1 MRLVYQSLGTTAYV
15 GIESK
20 DQNEIVEQY
29 YSLWNHGA
37 TGGKLHWMSDS
48 FAYIST
54 TPEALEDYFH
64 NSSYHLLLNNYPD
77 TWEGKEETE
86 EFNAEIHK
94 LAEKRLADLMENRET
109 FHSTNLARLIIL
121 LARRRP
127 VSLPSGASVRRRS
140 LQTRFADNHQTNLK
154 VTILQCW
161 IDNPL
166 LCAILHY
173 KSYHI

>member
-1 MRLVYQSLGTTAYV
+1 MRLVYQSLGTASYV

-20 DQNEIVEQY
+20 DENEIVEQY
-29 YSLWNHGA
+29 YSFWNHGA
-37 TGGKLHWMSDS
+37 TGGKLHWMSDT

-54 TPEALEDYFH
+54 SPENLEDYFH

-109 FHSTNLARLIIL
+109 FHSTNPRTFDYSLGKTEARELTPRVQAFDEEAYKQGYDSKNAERREL
-121 LARRRP
+121 LE
-127 VSLPSGASVRRRS
+127 SNNLTMGA
-140 LQTRFADNHQTNLK
+140 
-154 VTILQCW
+154 
-161 IDNPL
+161 
-166 LCAILHY
+166 
-173 KSYHI
+173 

>member
-37 TGGKLHWMSDS
+37 TGGKLHWMSDT

-109 FHSTNLARLIIL
+109 FHSTNPRTFDYSLGKTEARQISTEVQAFDEEAYKQGYASKHTGRSHIL
-121 LARRRP
+121 E
-127 VSLPSGASVRRRS
+127 
-140 LQTRFADNHQTNLK
+140 DNNLK
-154 VTILQCW
+154 MS
-161 IDNPL
+161 D
-166 LCAILHY
+166 
-173 KSYHI
+173 

>member
-29 YSLWNHGA
+29 YSLWNNGA
-37 TGGKLHWMSDS
+37 TGGKLHWECDT

-94 LAEKRLADLMENRET
+94 LA
-109 FHSTNLARLIIL
+109 
-121 LARRRP
+121 
-127 VSLPSGASVRRRS
+127 
-140 LQTRFADNHQTNLK
+140 
-154 VTILQCW
+154 
-161 IDNPL
+161 
-166 LCAILHY
+166 
-173 KSYHI
+173 

>member
-20 DQNEIVEQY
+20 DKNEIVEQY

-37 TGGKLHWMSDS
+37 TGGKLHWECDT

-94 LAEKRLADLMENRET
+94 LAEKRLTDLMENNRET
-109 FHSTNLARLIIL
+109 FHSTDPLTFDYSLGKTEARQISTEVQAFDEEAYKQGYASKNTERSELLESNNLTMSA
-121 LARRRP
+121 
-127 VSLPSGASVRRRS
+127 
-140 LQTRFADNHQTNLK
+140 
-154 VTILQCW
+154 
-161 IDNPL
+161 
-166 LCAILHY
+166 
-173 KSYHI
+173 

>member
-20 DQNEIVEQY
+20 DKNEIVEQY

-37 TGGKLHWMSDS
+37 TGGKLHWECDT

-94 LAEKRLADLMENRET
+94 LAEKRLTDLMENNRET
-109 FHSTNLARLIIL
+109 FHSTDPLTFDYSLGKTEARQISTEVQAFDEEAYKQGYASKNTERSELLESNNLTM
-121 LARRRP
+121 
-127 VSLPSGASVRRRS
+127 GA
-140 LQTRFADNHQTNLK
+140 
-154 VTILQCW
+154 
-161 IDNPL
+161 
-166 LCAILHY
+166 
-173 KSYHI
+173 

>member
-1 MRLVYQSLGTTAYV
+1 MRLVYQSLGTAAYV

-20 DQNEIVEQY
+20 DENEIVEQY

-37 TGGKLHWMSDS
+37 TGGKLHWMSDT

-54 TPEALEDYFH
+54 SPEALEDYFH

-109 FHSTNLARLIIL
+109 FHSTNPRTFDYSLGKTEAREIATQVQAFDEEAYKQGL
-121 LARRRP
+121 
-127 VSLPSGASVRRRS
+127 V
-140 LQTRFADNHQTNLK
+140 TDNHSRRIIESNNL
-154 VTILQCW
+154 TMS
-161 IDNPL
+161 D
-166 LCAILHY
+166 
-173 KSYHI
+173 